1 MGKNFLIFN
10 INRGM
15 RGKMEFK
22 IGNVVEITIE
32 KNIFGGEGM
41 GHIGEMVIF
50 VPESLQGDKVKVEII
65 SVKKGYCRGI
75 IKEITSPS
83 AYRAE
88 PVCPM
93 FDKCGGCDF
102 MMAAY
107 SEQLNLKRNMVKE
120 VIERV
125 GKISDQS
132 YILHSVTGAESLEES
147 LYYRN
152 KVIQPFAKSKGKI
165 ISGFYK
171 KRTHDVV
178 DNESCLIQSDLS
190 NKIIKKLKEIVQNE
204 SITVYDEKSHSGY
217 LRNVMVRVNKKNDA
231 MVVLICNGSVNE
243 KIKKAAVELSK
254 LFKEI
259 KSIYVSVNTKRTN
272 VVLGS
277 ENQLILGEKFIVEEL
292 FGLKF
297 NISPLSFFQVNLK
310 QTEKLYS
317 LAIGLISDIKNKIIL
332 DAYSGTGTIGMLA
345 AQKAKYVYC
354 VEENRH
360 ASEDGV
366 KSSKSNGITNIEFIN
381 KKMENA
387 IYDFENKEI
396 KIDTIIFDP
405 PRSGISENI
414 LNECTKWGI
423 NEIVYI
429 SCNASTF
436 ARDMYILKN
445 SGFRLEEVYPVDM
458 FPHTNHIEI
467 AAKIVREEVR

>member
-1 MGKNFLIFN
+1 
-10 INRGM
+10 
-15 RGKMEFK
+15 MEFK
-22 IGNVVEITIE
+22 IGNIAEVNIE

-41 GHIGEMVIF
+41 GHIDDMVIF
-50 VPESLQGDKVKVEII
+50 VPESLAGDSVKVEII

-75 IKEITSPS
+75 IKEILTPS
-83 AYRAE
+83 VHRTK
-88 PVCPM
+88 PVCKM

-102 MMAAY
+102 MMADY
-107 SEQLNLKRNMVKE
+107 DSQLTLKRTMVKE

-125 GKISDQS
+125 GKIPEES
-132 YILHSVTGAESLEES
+132 YTLHDAAGAESMEES

-152 KVIQPFAKSKGKI
+152 KVIQPFAQQKGKI

-178 DNESCLIQSDLS
+178 DNEECLIQSDLS

-204 SITVYDEKSHSGY
+204 SITVYDEKKHQGY
-217 LRNVMVRVNKKNDA
+217 LRNVMVRVNKKNEA
-231 MVVLICNGSVNE
+231 MVVFICNGKANE
-243 KIKKAAVELSK
+243 KIKRVSESLVN
-254 LFKEI
+254 FFNEI
-259 KSIYVSVNTKRTN
+259 KSVYLSINTKRTN
-272 VVLGS
+272 VVLGN
-277 ENQLILGEKFIVEEL
+277 ENQLIFGEKFIIEEL

-317 LAIGLISDIKNKIIL
+317 LAIGLISDISNKVIL

-345 AQKAKYVYC
+345 AQRAKFVYC
-354 VEENRH
+354 VEENRY

-366 KSSKSNGITNIEFIN
+366 KSAKSNDITNIEFIN
-381 KKMENA
+381 MKMEDA
-387 IYDFENKEI
+387 IYDFESKET

-414 LNECTKWGI
+414 LNECSKWGI
-423 NEIVYI
+423 KEIVYI

-436 ARDMYILKN
+436 ARDMFILKE
-445 SGFRLEEVYPVDM
+445 SGFRLAEVYPVDM

-467 AAKIVREEVR
+467 AAKIVREENR